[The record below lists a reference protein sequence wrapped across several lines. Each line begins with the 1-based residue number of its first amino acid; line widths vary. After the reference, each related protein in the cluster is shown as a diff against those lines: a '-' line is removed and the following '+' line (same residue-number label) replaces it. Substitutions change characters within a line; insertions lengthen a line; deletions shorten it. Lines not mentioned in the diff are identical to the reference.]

1 MRREIIFRGKH
12 IHILPG
18 NEHLDGI
25 WVYGY
30 LCDENYINT
39 VDEDEYGGKFTS
51 EKLIDPETICQY
63 TGLKDKNGKKIFEG
77 DILSAYL
84 DSEIDEKTYAQVTW
98 NGFSWC
104 IRERSRDDVMTEW
117 DCKHFEVCGNIFDNP
132 EFILEK
138 TIIKGF

>member
-1 MRREIIFRGKH
+1 MMAEKKVITETDRLILRRYCKED
-12 IHILPG
+12 LQDLY
-18 NEHLDGI
+18 E
-25 WVYGY
+25 Y
-30 LCDENYINT
+30 YINT

-51 EKLIDPETICQY
+51 EILIDPETICQY

-132 EFILEK
+132 EFKEGGK
-138 TIIKGF
+138 